1 MENQQIPK
9 IQCPFEKVYPSQLNK
24 DDMFFMQ
31 LAYNAAIDAYKE
43 GEVPV
48 GAIITHHG
56 EIVASSH
63 NQVELTGDPTAHAEI
78 LAITQ
83 ATQNLD
89 DWRLNECTLFVTKEP
104 CPMCSGA
111 SVMARL
117 GRIVYAAPDSKMGF
131 LGGALDM
138 TKVQSLNHQLSVSS
152 GILQEEC
159 KALLSQFFGE
169 KRK

>member
-1 MENQQIPK
+1 
-9 IQCPFEKVYPSQLNK
+9 
-24 DDMFFMQ
+24 MQ